1 MSNNFLNSF
10 SKFKS
15 LTLLVGFI
23 IITFFTS
30 CTVRKAIQV
39 QLDIPITKQLNPSK
53 AIQTSV
59 EVCENL
65 EQESFILPLK
75 TVGVEL
81 SNNALPSFSKT
92 ALTHSIKTVASFSF
106 LPNKVVNSE
115 KIPFYILYLN
125 LKLKV

>member
-10 SKFKS
+10 SKVKS

-30 CTVRKAIQV
+30 CTVRKAIQF

-53 AIQTSV
+53 ALLTSV

-65 EQESFILPLK
+65 EQKSFILPLK

-81 SNNALPSFSKT
+81 SNTALPTFSKT
-92 ALTHSIKTVASFSF
+92 ALTHSIKKVVSF
-106 LPNKVVNSE
+106 LFLTNKAVNSE

>member
-1 MSNNFLNSF
+1 MSNIFLNSF
-10 SKFKS
+10 SKIKS

-53 AIQTSV
+53 AIQTNV
-59 EVCENL
+59 KVCENFK
-65 EQESFILPLK
+65 QESFILPLK
-75 TVGVEL
+75 RLGVEL
-81 SNNALPSFSKT
+81 SNNAIPSFSKT
-92 ALTHSIKTVASFSF
+92 ALTHFIKTVTNFSF
-106 LPNKVVNSE
+106 LSNKIINSE

>member
-10 SKFKS
+10 SKIKS

-65 EQESFILPLK
+65 ERESFILPLK

-81 SNNALPSFSKT
+81 SNNAIPSFSKT
-92 ALTHSIKTVASFSF
+92 ALTHSIKTVTNFSF
-106 LPNKVVNSE
+106 LSNKVINSE